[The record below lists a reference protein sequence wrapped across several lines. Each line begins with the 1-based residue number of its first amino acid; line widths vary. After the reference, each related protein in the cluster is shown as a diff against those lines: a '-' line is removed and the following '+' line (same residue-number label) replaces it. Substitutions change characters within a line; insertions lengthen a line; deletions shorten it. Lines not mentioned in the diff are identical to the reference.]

1 MNLFPKIL
9 KNTILQIIGKILS
22 VLLGIASISLI
33 TRSLGPVNYG
43 YYTTILNYLLIVG
56 VLIDGG
62 LHLTMVQLVSKKKE
76 KNEKEAIIQN
86 TLTLRIF
93 SASIALIIATI
104 VAWFLP
110 YTRLVKIGIMI
121 ISFTTLF
128 NGIIQ
133 ILTGIFQIKLKMSKV
148 VIAEISRV
156 TLYLITLSI
165 IYFLNIS
172 NIFYILIAM
181 VLTYFVNLVI
191 LLGFAKKHFSL
202 KLQWSKPVIKEILI
216 YTWPLAIS
224 VFFNLM
230 YLRTDILLLSILK
243 SPTDVAFYGLSY
255 KFLDILT
262 MMAPLLM
269 GLVLPILTNAWY
281 QNNKEEFR
289 YYFQQS
295 FNLFAIFAFPIVVGA
310 QVVAPQLITWIAGND
325 FIQAAAILR
334 ILIFAIIA
342 LFVGGLSTYTIVAI
356 NKQKT
361 MMWGY
366 GFIAIFSLLAY
377 IFLIPIYSYWAAAY
391 ITIISEFAI
400 LFLSYWIV
408 LKTTKIKLK
417 LNTLLKSLFASL
429 SMGTLLYFFNIY
441 NLFLNIL
448 IGGIIYFS
456 LLILTKAIS
465 TKTLKNW
472 KQIAIHS

>member
-216 YTWPLAIS
+216 YTC
-224 VFFNLM
+224 
-230 YLRTDILLLSILK
+230 
-243 SPTDVAFYGLSY
+243 
-255 KFLDILT
+255 
-262 MMAPLLM
+262 
-269 GLVLPILTNAWY
+269 
-281 QNNKEEFR
+281 
-289 YYFQQS
+289 
-295 FNLFAIFAFPIVVGA
+295 
-310 QVVAPQLITWIAGND
+310 
-325 FIQAAAILR
+325 
-334 ILIFAIIA
+334 
-342 LFVGGLSTYTIVAI
+342 
-356 NKQKT
+356 
-361 MMWGY
+361 
-366 GFIAIFSLLAY
+366 
-377 IFLIPIYSYWAAAY
+377 
-391 ITIISEFAI
+391 
-400 LFLSYWIV
+400 
-408 LKTTKIKLK
+408 
-417 LNTLLKSLFASL
+417 
-429 SMGTLLYFFNIY
+429 
-441 NLFLNIL
+441 
-448 IGGIIYFS
+448 
-456 LLILTKAIS
+456 
-465 TKTLKNW
+465 
-472 KQIAIHS
+472 